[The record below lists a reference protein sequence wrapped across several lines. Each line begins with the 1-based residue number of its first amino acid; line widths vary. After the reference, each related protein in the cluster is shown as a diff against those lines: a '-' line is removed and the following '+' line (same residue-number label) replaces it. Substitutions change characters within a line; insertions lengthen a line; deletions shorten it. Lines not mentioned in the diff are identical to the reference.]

1 MRDILK
7 ILEEDARTTP
17 DQIAVMTGRS
27 VEEVKELI
35 AQAEQQ
41 GILLGYH
48 AHVNWEKAGDE
59 SVWALIGISARPQRD
74 VGFDALA
81 GLIANYPETKAVTLV
96 SGQGFDLAVL
106 VVGRNLQEL
115 SAFVSAK
122 LAALEGVQGTNTH
135 FYLKRYKDQGTVL
148 EGGNGSFQRQAVVP

>member
-7 ILEEDARTTP
+7 ILEDDARTTP

-148 EGGNGSFQRQAVVP
+148 EGGNSSFQRQAVVP